1 MYSSCKQLLHYL
13 PELIGRKEEL
23 HMKKSKTEPTKRE
36 EAKRKIAALPKD
48 NGETVY
54 NPHDKGYKRD
64 LSNPKEFLH
73 FLKKYVKE
81 DWTQSLD
88 ESQLRLCD
96 KEFIDKDY
104 EGREADLIYEVCKA
118 DGSCVY
124 IFILQELQSY
134 VDYTMVFRV
143 LIYMVN
149 NLLRF
154 FMATDKNKRESADF
168 RLPAMIPIVFYNGE
182 KKWSALRSLK
192 EYQENGEIFGDY
204 ILNLKYY
211 LIDLSEIDEEYILST
226 NTVIDNIMYCDK
238 LRKKIEL
245 ANALKMAYGR
255 VQKLDSRSQ
264 KEFSEWVKSILLQ
277 ICGNKEAVVEEILN
291 WTGNG
296 DEDMA
301 FKYNIIKA
309 FEDERAEGKAEG
321 KAEDIIELLQTLGEV
336 PEELQSRILAQKDL
350 EILVRWLKTAAGVSD
365 IQEFI
370 CQM

>member
-1 MYSSCKQLLHYL
+1 
-13 PELIGRKEEL
+13 
-23 HMKKSKTEPTKRE
+23 MKKGAIEQSRNEKTGLASPALSKY
-36 EAKRKIAALPKD
+36 
-48 NGETVY
+48 NGETVH
-54 NPHDKGYKRD
+54 NPHDKGYKKD
-64 LSNPKEFLH
+64 LSHPKEFLH

-81 DWTQSLD
+81 EWTQNLD

-104 EGREADLIYEVCKA
+104 EGREADLIYEVCKT

-154 FMATDKNKRESADF
+154 FLSADKNKRESADF

-182 KKWSALRSLK
+182 RKWSALQSLK
-192 EYQENGEIFGDY
+192 EYQESGNIFGDY

-226 NTVIDNIMYCDK
+226 NTLIDNIMYCDK
-238 LRKKIEL
+238 FRKKIEL
-245 ANALKMAYGR
+245 ANALRTAYSR

-264 KEFSEWVKSILLQ
+264 EEFSDWVKSILLQ
-277 ICGNKEAVVEEILN
+277 ICGNKEAVVEEILS
-291 WTGNG
+291 WTGKG

-309 FEDERAEGKAEG
+309 FEDERAEGRAEGKAEG
-321 KAEDIIELLQTLGEV
+321 RAEDIIELLKALGEV
-336 PEELQSRILAQKDL
+336 PDELQKRILEQTDL
-350 EILVRWLKTAAGVSD
+350 DILMKWLRIAVGVSD

-370 CQM
+370 HKI